1 MTVQDLPKIG
11 EKLYLMHREVIV
23 RKMYTNFQLVQIHY
37 TGEPTNFFVD
47 ICAVTRTPDTTNS
60 ISLGLL
66 KGERS

>member
-1 MTVQDLPKIG
+1 MKVHDLPKTG
-11 EKLYLMHREVIV
+11 EKMYLIHREVIIT
-23 RKMYTNFQLVQIHY
+23 KTYTNFQLVQIHY

-47 ICAVTRTPDTTNS
+47 IYAVTRTPDTTNS